1 MEEFFGEQI
10 EVEKEE
16 TSPRPLR
23 FTWRGK
29 VHDVVEVLNERV
41 DAGFGGLP
49 RRSRKWYTR
58 RHRRYYVV
66 RDSQGDCFE
75 IYLDYSNRQK
85 LSWWLVRR
93 FDKKDGEEES
103 AITRGVVPPSPLPH

>member
-10 EVEKEE
+10 EVEKGE
-16 TSPRPLR
+16 TSPRPWR
-23 FTWRGK
+23 FTWRGE
-29 VHDVVEVLNERV
+29 VHDVVEVLDERV
-41 DAGFGGLP
+41 DAGFGALP

-66 RDSQGDCFE
+66 KDAKGGVFE

-85 LSWWLVRR
+85 QSWWLVRR
-93 FDKKDGEEES
+93 LGREDAENGRNV
-103 AITRGVVPPSPLPH
+103 AT

>member
-1 MEEFFGEQI
+1 MNSSMEEFFGEQI
-10 EVEKEE
+10 EVEKSEA
-16 TSPRPLR
+16 SPRPRR
-23 FTWRGK
+23 FIWRGE

-41 DAGFGGLP
+41 DAGFGALP

-66 RDSQGDCFE
+66 RDSQGDVFE

-85 LSWWLVRR
+85 QSWWLVRR
-93 FDKKDGEEES
+93 SDSKSVEQG
-103 AITRGVVPPSPLPH
+103 TLLPKAPY

>member
-10 EVEKEE
+10 EVEKEKA
-16 TSPRPLR
+16 SPRPRR
-23 FTWRGK
+23 FTWRGE
-29 VHDVVEVLNERV
+29 VHEVVEVLNECV

-66 RDSQGDCFE
+66 RDFKGDVFE

-93 FDKKDGEEES
+93 FDRKGLEAGRS
-103 AITRGVVPPSPLPH
+103 IAT

>member
-1 MEEFFGEQI
+1 MASFQVLHFRMEEFVGEQI

-23 FTWRGK
+23 FTWRGE

-58 RHRRYYVV
+58 RHRRYFVV

-75 IYLDYSNRQK
+75 IYLDYGNRQK

-93 FDKKDGEEES
+93 FD
-103 AITRGVVPPSPLPH
+103 RGGVEVGRNVAT

>member
-16 TSPRPLR
+16 QSPRPVR
-23 FTWRGK
+23 FTWRGEA
-29 VHDVVEVLNERV
+29 HDVTEVLNERV
-41 DAGFGGLP
+41 DAGFGALP

-58 RHRRYYVV
+58 RHRRYFVV
-66 RDSQGDCFE
+66 RDAKGDCFE

-93 FDKKDGEEES
+93 LDRDGAEKRKNV
-103 AITRGVVPPSPLPH
+103 AT

>member
-16 TSPRPLR
+16 ASPRPLR
-23 FTWRGK
+23 FTWRGEA
-29 VHDVVEVLNERV
+29 HDVVEVLNERV

-66 RDSQGDCFE
+66 RDSQGGCFE

-93 FDKKDGEEES
+93 LDRNDAEVERNV
-103 AITRGVVPPSPLPH
+103 ATD

>member
-1 MEEFFGEQI
+1 MEEFFGAQI

-23 FTWRGK
+23 FKWRGE
-29 VHDVVEVLNERV
+29 VHDVVEVLHEGV
-41 DAGFGGLP
+41 DIGFGGLP

-66 RDSQGDCFE
+66 RDSKGDVFE
-75 IYLDYSNRQK
+75 IYLDYSDRRR

-93 FDKKDGEEES
+93 FDRERPVSFTREPPGEDDGQE
-103 AITRGVVPPSPLPH
+103 H

>member
-10 EVEKEE
+10 EAEKEE
-16 TSPRPLR
+16 QSPRPLR
-23 FTWRGK
+23 FTWRGEI
-29 VHDVVEVLNERV
+29 HDVMEVLDERV
-41 DAGFGGLP
+41 DTGFGGLP

-66 RDSQGDCFE
+66 RDATGDVFE

-85 LSWWLVRR
+85 QSWWLVRR
-93 FDKKDGEEES
+93 FDKRSTEDERDV
-103 AITRGVVPPSPLPH
+103 AT

>member
-10 EVEKEE
+10 EVGKEKQ
-16 TSPRPLR
+16 SPRPLR
-23 FTWRGK
+23 FTWRGE
-29 VHDVVEVLNERV
+29 VHDVAEVLNERV

-49 RRSRKWYTR
+49 LRSRKWYTR

-103 AITRGVVPPSPLPH
+103 AVTKRVVPPPHLPH

>member
-16 TSPRPLR
+16 ASPRPLR
-23 FTWRGK
+23 FTWRGE
-29 VHDVVEVLNERV
+29 VYDVVEVLNERV
-41 DAGFGGLP
+41 DAGFGALP

-66 RDSQGDCFE
+66 KDAKGDVFE

-93 FDKKDGEEES
+93 FD
-103 AITRGVVPPSPLPH
+103 RGGVEAGRNVATY